1 MQLHPQSYTRL
12 KDLLRPPPADPAQQ
26 LHRLKSI
33 ERDIVLP
40 IKALYIA
47 ILIYYLYLTPWHGET
62 MLAIQIAEAIT
73 EQFFGVY
80 IVINV
85 LAAIFLVKS
94 RRLSLKWG
102 QRIVFVISVID
113 ALFLAALTLLT
124 EGFNSVLYWLFPGL
138 IIRNALIFP
147 VARVQ
152 IVLNLTTAACFV
164 VAGALEVVSTNYAI
178 SQLDDEMRRAL
189 GYTEQVRTEPF
200 VLRLTVLL
208 FLMAACYGLQM
219 LFEKARLAAEEA
231 REFSARQDQLR
242 TAGRLAAEIAH
253 QIKNPLGIIN
263 NAAFAIQRALGAGK
277 PLPTQQLDIIREEV
291 DRADRIIT
299 ELMGYAQLAEGR
311 VEKLNVT
318 YEINRALNH
327 VLPPGAY
334 KNIRVSTDYAE
345 EMPPLLMQSKHFS
358 EIISNI
364 LQNAREV
371 LSNGGHI
378 RVCAEAQDDLVRII
392 IEDDGPGIPPEK
404 SERIFEP
411 YFSTKQN
418 GTGLGLAI
426 VRHTADMY
434 SGRVR
439 VESELGQGA
448 RFILEFPTRTFMKIR
463 Q

>member
-1 MQLHPQSYTRL
+1 
-12 KDLLRPPPADPAQQ
+12 
-26 LHRLKSI
+26 
-33 ERDIVLP
+33 
-40 IKALYIA
+40 
-47 ILIYYLYLTPWHGET
+47 
-62 MLAIQIAEAIT
+62 
-73 EQFFGVY
+73 
-80 IVINV
+80 
-85 LAAIFLVKS
+85 
-94 RRLSLKWG
+94 
-102 QRIVFVISVID
+102 VFVISVID
-113 ALFLAALTLLT
+113 SLFLAALTLLT
-124 EGFNSVLYWLFPGL
+124 EGFDSVLYWLFPGL

-147 VARVQ
+147 IARVQ
-152 IVLNLTTAACFV
+152 IVLNLTTTASFLLAGILDV
-164 VAGALEVVSTNYAI
+164 VATNYAI
-178 SQLDDEMRRAL
+178 SQMDDEMRRAL
-189 GYTEQVRTEPF
+189 GYTGRVYAEPF

-208 FLMAACYGLQM
+208 FLTAACYGLQM

-231 REFSARQDQLR
+231 QEFSGRQEQLR

-277 PLPTQQLDIIREEV
+277 PVPAQQLGIIRDEV
-291 DRADRIIT
+291 ERADRIIT

-318 YEINRALNH
+318 HEINRALNH
-327 VLPPGAY
+327 VFPPGAY
-334 KNIRVSTDYAE
+334 RSIQVSTDYAE
-345 EMPPLLMQSKHFS
+345 NLPPLLMQSKHFS
-358 EIISNI
+358 EIIANI

-378 RVCAEAQDDLVRII
+378 RVSVEAQDDLVRIV
-392 IEDDGPGIPPEK
+392 IEDDGPGIPAEK
-404 SERIFEP
+404 TEKIFEP
-411 YFSTKQN
+411 YFSTKPQ

-426 VRHTADMY
+426 VRHNADMY

>member
-1 MQLHPQSYTRL
+1 MGFHTQTLNRF
-12 KDLLRPPPADPAQQ
+12 KELLRPPPPDPAQQ
-26 LHRLKSI
+26 LFRLKSI

-62 MLAIQIAEAIT
+62 VLAVQIAEAIT

-80 IVINV
+80 IAINV
-85 LAAIFLVKS
+85 LVAVFFLKS
-94 RRLSLKWG
+94 RRLSLVWG

-113 ALFLAALTLLT
+113 SLFLAALTLLT
-124 EGFNSVLYWLFPGL
+124 EGFDSVLYWLFPGL

-147 VARVQ
+147 IARVQ
-152 IVLNLTTAACFV
+152 IVLNLTTTASFLLAGILDV
-164 VAGALEVVSTNYAI
+164 VATNYAI
-178 SQLDDEMRRAL
+178 SQMDDEMRRAL
-189 GYTEQVRTEPF
+189 GYTGQVYAEPF

-208 FLMAACYGLQM
+208 FLTAACYGLQM

-231 REFSARQDQLR
+231 QEFSGRQEQLR

-277 PLPTQQLDIIREEV
+277 PVPTQQLGIIRDEV
-291 DRADRIIT
+291 ERADRIIT

-318 YEINRALNH
+318 HEINRALNH
-327 VLPPGAY
+327 VFPPGAY
-334 KNIRVSTDYAE
+334 RSIQVSTDYAE
-345 EMPPLLMQSKHFS
+345 NLPPLLMQSKHFS
-358 EIISNI
+358 EIIANI

-371 LSNGGHI
+371 LSNGGRI
-378 RVCAEAQDDLVRII
+378 RVSVEAQEDLVRIV
-392 IEDDGPGIPPEK
+392 IEDDGPGIPAEK
-404 SERIFEP
+404 TEKIFEP
-411 YFSTKQN
+411 YFSTKPQ

-426 VRHTADMY
+426 VRHNADMY